1 MFLGSICIDQSADV
15 SVGVVLKVQL
25 VATIYQRSGN
35 YILDSLTPDGYA
47 AIAHQLEIVNLS
59 VRQTLYED
67 ASPATD
73 LYFPIDCVISVVTTM
88 NDGSAIETATVGYE
102 GMCGAQ
108 VALGTREMF
117 GRWFCQIP
125 GRALKISVAHFLRA
139 YEQDAHLRESVGCYL
154 QAVIDVLSQSVAC
167 NRLHLVSE
175 RCARWLLMSSDR
187 VRSPDFPLTHEALA
201 TMLGVRRAG
210 VSVAA
215 AGLQAAGYLSYR
227 RGRFH
232 MIDTAGLESAACE
245 CYAVTR
251 AIYDRA
257 IGSDTDAA
265 VSA

>member
-1 MFLGSICIDQSADV
+1 MTNEDF
-15 SVGVVLKVQL
+15 
-25 VATIYQRSGN
+25 
-35 YILDSLTPDGYA
+35 A
-47 AIAHQLEIVNLS
+47 AISHQLETVQLS

-67 ASPATD
+67 GSPAHD
-73 LYFPIDCVISVVTTM
+73 VYFPIDCVISVVTTM

-108 VALGTREMF
+108 VALGTQDMF

-125 GRALKISVAHFLRA
+125 GRAYKMSVANFLAGYQSNERWRMA
-139 YEQDAHLRESVGCYL
+139 VGRYL

-175 RCARWLLMSSDR
+175 RCARWLLMSADR
-187 VRSPDFPLTHEALA
+187 VHSPDFPLTHEALA

-215 AGLQAAGYLSYR
+215 AALQAAGYLSYR

-232 MIDTAGLESAACE
+232 MIDPAGLESAACE
-245 CYAVTR
+245 CYTVTR

-257 IGSDTDAA
+257 LPAS
-265 VSA
+265 V

>member
-1 MFLGSICIDQSADV
+1 MTNEDF
-15 SVGVVLKVQL
+15 
-25 VATIYQRSGN
+25 
-35 YILDSLTPDGYA
+35 A
-47 AIAHQLEIVNLS
+47 AISHQLETVQLS

-67 ASPATD
+67 GSPAHD
-73 LYFPIDCVISVVTTM
+73 VYFPIDCVISVVTTM

-108 VALGTREMF
+108 VALGTQDMF

-125 GRALKISVAHFLRA
+125 GRAYKMSVANFLAGYQNNERWRMA
-139 YEQDAHLRESVGCYL
+139 VGRYL

-175 RCARWLLMSSDR
+175 RCARWLLMSADR
-187 VRSPDFPLTHEALA
+187 VHSPDFPLTHEALA

-215 AGLQAAGYLSYR
+215 AALQAAGYLSYR

-232 MIDTAGLESAACE
+232 MIDPAGLESAACE
-245 CYAVTR
+245 CYTVTR

-257 IGSDTDAA
+257 LPAS
-265 VSA
+265 V

>member
-1 MFLGSICIDQSADV
+1 MTNGDF
-15 SVGVVLKVQL
+15 
-25 VATIYQRSGN
+25 
-35 YILDSLTPDGYA
+35 A
-47 AIAHQLEIVNLS
+47 AISHRLETVPLA

-67 ASPATD
+67 GAPVSD
-73 LYFPIDCVISVVTTM
+73 VYFPIDCVVSVVTTM
-88 NDGSAIETATVGYE
+88 KDGSAIETATVGDE

-108 VALGTREMF
+108 TALGTQEIF

-125 GRALKISVAHFLRA
+125 GRAYKMSVADFLGG
-139 YEQDAHLRESVGCYL
+139 YESDEGWRLAVGRYL

-175 RCARWLLMSSDR
+175 RCARWLLMTADR
-187 VRSPDFPLTHEALA
+187 VHSPDFPLTHEALA

-232 MIDTAGLESAACE
+232 MIDPAGLESAACE

-251 AIYDRA
+251 SIYDHRLP
-257 IGSDTDAA
+257 
-265 VSA
+265 VKV

>member
-1 MFLGSICIDQSADV
+1 L
-15 SVGVVLKVQL
+15 VLSL
-25 VATIYQRSGN
+25 TARSGN
-35 YILDSLTPDGYA
+35 SLLDSLTEDGYA
-47 AIAHQLEIVNLS
+47 AISQQLQIVNLT

-67 ASPATD
+67 GSPASD
-73 LYFPIDCVISVVTTM
+73 VYFPIDCVISVVTTM

-108 VALGTREMF
+108 VALGTRDMY

-125 GRALKISVAHFLRA
+125 GRALKMSVGHFLAA
-139 YEQDAHLRESVGCYL
+139 YERDARLRVLVGRNL
-154 QAVIDVLSQSVAC
+154 QATIDVLSQSVAC

-175 RCARWLLMSSDR
+175 RCARWLLMSADR
-187 VRSPDFPLTHEALA
+187 VRSADFPLTHEALA

-232 MIDTAGLESAACE
+232 MIDVNGLESAACE

-251 AIYDRA
+251 AIYDRPLA
-257 IGSDTDAA
+257 PG
-265 VSA
+265 V

>member
-1 MFLGSICIDQSADV
+1 MTDENFDAV
-15 SVGVVLKVQL
+15 SGKLE
-25 VATIYQRSGN
+25 TI
-35 YILDSLTPDGYA
+35 
-47 AIAHQLEIVNLS
+47 NLS

-67 ASPATD
+67 GSRAD
-73 LYFPIDCVISVVTTM
+73 DVYFPIDCVISVVTTM

-108 VALGTREMF
+108 VALGSREMF

-125 GRALKISVAHFLRA
+125 GRAYKMSVGDFLRG
-139 YEQDAHLRESVGCYL
+139 YERDERWRMAVGRYL
-154 QAVIDVLSQSVAC
+154 QTVIDVLSQSVAC

-175 RCARWLLMSSDR
+175 RCARWLLMSADR
-187 VRSPDFPLTHEALA
+187 VHSDDFPLTHEALA

-215 AGLQAAGYLSYR
+215 AALQAAGYLSYR

-232 MIDTAGLESAACE
+232 MIDKRGLESAACE

-251 AIYDRA
+251 AIYGRRLPA
-257 IGSDTDAA
+257 TTA
-265 VSA
+265 

>member
-1 MFLGSICIDQSADV
+1 MSPRIAS
-15 SVGVVLKVQL
+15 GVFRAIFEGEAISK
-25 VATIYQRSGN
+25 RSGN
-35 YILDSLTPDGYA
+35 TILDSMTDDGFA
-47 AIAHQLEIVNLS
+47 AIAGDLEIVVLGA
-59 VRQTLYED
+59 RQTLYED
-67 ASPATD
+67 GDTAHD
-73 LYFPIDCVISVVTTM
+73 VYFPIDCVISVVTAM

-108 VALGTREMF
+108 VALGPQQMF

-125 GRALKISVAHFLRA
+125 GRAYKMSVGRFLEA
-139 YEQDAHLRESVGCYL
+139 YAADEHLRTTVGRYL

-175 RCARWLLMSSDR
+175 RCARWLLMSADR
-187 VRSPDFPLTHEALA
+187 VQSPDFPLTHEALA

-215 AGLQAAGYLSYR
+215 AALQAAGFLSYK

-232 MIDTAGLESAACE
+232 MIDTKGLESAACE
-245 CYAVTR
+245 CYRVTR

-257 IGSDTDAA
+257 TR
-265 VSA
+265 VTR

>member
-1 MFLGSICIDQSADV
+1 M
-15 SVGVVLKVQL
+15 L
-25 VATIYQRSGN
+25 VKELQEITISKTSGN
-35 YILDSLTPDGYA
+35 ALLDAMTNEDASSISG
-47 AIAHQLEIVNLS
+47 QLEVVHLP

-67 ASPATD
+67 GSPASEV
-73 LYFPIDCVISVVTTM
+73 YFPIDCVISVVTTM

-108 VALGTREMF
+108 VALGTQDMF

-125 GRALKISVAHFLRA
+125 GRAYKMSVSDFLRG
-139 YEQDAHLRESVGCYL
+139 YERDERWRLAVGRYL

-175 RCARWLLMSSDR
+175 RCARWLLMSADR
-187 VRSPDFPLTHEALA
+187 VHSPDFPLTHEALA

-215 AGLQAAGYLSYR
+215 AALQAAGFLSYR

-232 MIDTAGLESAACE
+232 MIDPVGLESAACE
-245 CYAVTR
+245 CYGVTR
-251 AIYDRA
+251 AIYGR
-257 IGSDTDAA
+257 GLP
-265 VSA
+265 VGV

>member
-1 MFLGSICIDQSADV
+1 MTAD
-15 SVGVVLKVQL
+15 GH
-25 VATIYQRSGN
+25 ATIS
-35 YILDSLTPDGYA
+35 
-47 AIAHQLEIVNLS
+47 HQLEIVDLS

-67 ASPATD
+67 GSPATNV
-73 LYFPIDCVISVVTTM
+73 YFPIDCVISVVTTM

-108 VALGTREMF
+108 VALGTREMH

-125 GRALKISVAHFLRA
+125 GRAVKMSVSDFLPA
-139 YEQDAHLRESVGCYL
+139 YENDEHLRVAVGRYL

-175 RCARWLLMSSDR
+175 RCARWLLMSADR
-187 VRSPDFPLTHEALA
+187 VRSADFPLTHEALA

-215 AGLQAAGYLSYR
+215 AGLQAAGHLSYR

-232 MIDTAGLESAACE
+232 MIDTVGLRSAACE
-245 CYAVTR
+245 CYTVTR
-251 AIYDRA
+251 TIFDRTVPA
-257 IGSDTDAA
+257 LA
-265 VSA
+265 

>member
-1 MFLGSICIDQSADV
+1 MTNEEF
-15 SVGVVLKVQL
+15 
-25 VATIYQRSGN
+25 
-35 YILDSLTPDGYA
+35 A
-47 AIAHQLEIVNLS
+47 AISDQLETVHLS

-67 ASPATD
+67 GAPAHD
-73 LYFPIDCVISVVTTM
+73 VYFPIDCVISIVTTM

-108 VALGTREMF
+108 VALGTKDTF

-125 GRALKISVAHFLRA
+125 GRAYKMSVENFLRGYA
-139 YEQDAHLRESVGCYL
+139 RDERWRLSVGRYL

-175 RCARWLLMSSDR
+175 RCARWLLMSADR
-187 VRSPDFPLTHEALA
+187 VHSPDFPLTHEALA

-215 AGLQAAGYLSYR
+215 AALQAAGYLSYR

-232 MIDTAGLESAACE
+232 MIDVHGLETAACE
-245 CYAVTR
+245 CYRVAR
-251 AIYDRA
+251 AIYER
-257 IGSDTDAA
+257 STRTRR
-265 VSA
+265 

>member
-1 MFLGSICIDQSADV
+1 MTSEEF
-15 SVGVVLKVQL
+15 
-25 VATIYQRSGN
+25 
-35 YILDSLTPDGYA
+35 A
-47 AIAHQLEIVNLS
+47 AISDQLETVNLT

-67 ASPATD
+67 GSSVRD
-73 LYFPIDCVISVVTTM
+73 VYFPIDCVISVVTTM

-108 VALGTREMF
+108 VALGTQEMF

-125 GRALKISVAHFLRA
+125 GRAYKMSVADFLRA
-139 YEQDAHLRESVGCYL
+139 YEGDERWRLAVGRYL

-175 RCARWLLMSSDR
+175 RCARWLLMSADR
-187 VRSPDFPLTHEALA
+187 VHSPDFPLTHEALA

-215 AGLQAAGYLSYR
+215 AALQASGYLSYR

-232 MIDTAGLESAACE
+232 MINPDGLASAACE
-245 CYAVTR
+245 CYTVTR

-257 IGSDTDAA
+257 QAA
-265 VSA
+265 SV

>member
-1 MFLGSICIDQSADV
+1 MTNEEF
-15 SVGVVLKVQL
+15 
-25 VATIYQRSGN
+25 
-35 YILDSLTPDGYA
+35 A
-47 AIAHQLEIVNLS
+47 AISDQLETVHLT

-67 ASPATD
+67 GSPVHD
-73 LYFPIDCVISVVTTM
+73 VYFPIDCVISVVTTM

-108 VALGTREMF
+108 VALGTQDMF

-125 GRALKISVAHFLRA
+125 GRAYKMSVIDFFRG
-139 YEQDAHLRESVGCYL
+139 YERDERWRTAVGRYL

-175 RCARWLLMSSDR
+175 RCARWLLMSADR
-187 VRSPDFPLTHEALA
+187 VHSPDFPLTHEALA

-215 AGLQAAGYLSYR
+215 AALQTSGYLSYR

-232 MIDTAGLESAACE
+232 MIDPTGLASAACE

-251 AIYDRA
+251 SIYDRA
-257 IGSDTDAA
+257 L
-265 VSA
+265 SASV

>member
-1 MFLGSICIDQSADV
+1 MANGEF
-15 SVGVVLKVQL
+15 
-25 VATIYQRSGN
+25 
-35 YILDSLTPDGYA
+35 A
-47 AIAHQLEIVNLS
+47 ALSDQLEIVPLN

-67 ASPATD
+67 GSRVQD
-73 LYFPIDCVISVVTTM
+73 VYFPIDCVISVVTTM

-108 VALGTREMF
+108 VALGTQDMF

-125 GRALKISVAHFLRA
+125 GRAYKMSVDDFLHA
-139 YEQDAHLRESVGCYL
+139 YEHSARWRLAVGRYL

-175 RCARWLLMSSDR
+175 RCARWLLMSADR
-187 VRSPDFPLTHEALA
+187 VHSPDFPLTHEALA

-215 AGLQAAGYLSYR
+215 AALQSAGFLSYK

-232 MIDTAGLESAACE
+232 MIDAAGLESAACE
-245 CYAVTR
+245 CYGVTR
-251 AIYDRA
+251 AIYERA
-257 IGSDTDAA
+257 LT
-265 VSA
+265 VPV

>member
-1 MFLGSICIDQSADV
+1 MTSEDFD
-15 SVGVVLKVQL
+15 
-25 VATIYQRSGN
+25 
-35 YILDSLTPDGYA
+35 
-47 AIAHQLEIVNLS
+47 AISHQVETVNLS

-67 ASPATD
+67 GSPAND
-73 LYFPIDCVISVVTTM
+73 VYFPIDCVISVVTTM

-108 VALGTREMF
+108 VALGAQEMF

-125 GRALKISVAHFLRA
+125 GRAYKMSVTDFLRG
-139 YEQDAHLRESVGCYL
+139 YERDERWRAAVGRYL

-175 RCARWLLMSSDR
+175 RCARWLLMSADR
-187 VRSPDFPLTHEALA
+187 VHSADFPLTHEALA

-215 AGLQAAGYLSYR
+215 AELQASGYLSYR

-232 MIDTAGLESAACE
+232 MIDPTGLETAACE
-245 CYAVTR
+245 CYSVTR
-251 AIYDRA
+251 AIYDRLLPA
-257 IGSDTDAA
+257 GT
-265 VSA
+265 

>member
-1 MFLGSICIDQSADV
+1 MTAEGF
-15 SVGVVLKVQL
+15 
-25 VATIYQRSGN
+25 
-35 YILDSLTPDGYA
+35 A
-47 AIAHQLEIVNLS
+47 AISDQLETVHLT

-67 ASPATD
+67 GSPAND
-73 LYFPIDCVISVVTTM
+73 VYFPIDCVISVVTTM

-108 VALGTREMF
+108 VALGTQDMF

-125 GRALKISVAHFLRA
+125 GRAYKMSVTDFLRG
-139 YEQDAHLRESVGCYL
+139 YERDERWRTAVGSYL

-175 RCARWLLMSSDR
+175 RCARWLLMSADR
-187 VRSPDFPLTHEALA
+187 VHSADFPLTHEALA

-215 AGLQAAGYLSYR
+215 AALQAAGYLSYR

-232 MIDTAGLESAACE
+232 MIDPAGLASAACE

-257 IGSDTDAA
+257 MPAA
-265 VSA
+265 SV